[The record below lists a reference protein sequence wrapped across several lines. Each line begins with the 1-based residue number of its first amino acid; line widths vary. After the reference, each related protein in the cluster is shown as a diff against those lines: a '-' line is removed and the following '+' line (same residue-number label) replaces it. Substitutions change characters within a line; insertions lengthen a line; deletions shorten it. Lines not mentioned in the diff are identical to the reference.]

1 MFVPITSVASK
12 GIFYSF
18 YSVALFMMSQFLENR
33 FFTTKNNP
41 MNLNPQIQ
49 INLYPP
55 YPISGRCLCHP
66 IPPHTDLWCL
76 SPLRQDT
83 CHSFLPVSLHSDLIL
98 LHAAC
103 PDPSCSV
110 PIRDY
115 RCWSVPL
122 CYSMSHSVIPGTST
136 YHPCFYVPLRV
147 APYGSMLLCA
157 APWRQNMSQ

>member
-49 INLYPP
+49 INLYPS
-55 YPISGRCLCHP
+55 YPISGRCLFHP

-76 SPLRQDT
+76 LPLRQDM
-83 CHSFLPVSLHSDLIL
+83 CHSFLPVSLHSDLML

-103 PDPSCSV
+103 PAPSWSIPPCYSC
-110 PIRDY
+110 
-115 RCWSVPL
+115 RCFVPL
-122 CYSMSHSVIPGTST
+122 CPDPYHYTMPGTNHF
-136 YHPCFYVPLRV
+136 HPCCSAAFRV
-147 APYGSMLLCA
+147 APSRSVLLCA
-157 APWRQNMSQ
+157 DPRHQ